1 MSSFQNIRFRNNI
14 YFQRQFQI
22 NRQIKEKELINKE
35 NRLKKKY
42 KRELKR
48 QAELLRQEELLRQA
62 ELLRQEELL
71 RQIEIQRQIEIRRQE
86 ELRSNERIMSIT
98 QINIRRESLYDIFD
112 NIFDSNNLEFENNDN
127 YRRETIDKDTFN
139 ELNNIK
145 YNSENND
152 MCPICYEK
160 FNTGENVILLNC
172 NHNFHKDCVEKWL
185 CECSNTCPLCKYKI
199 N

>member
-14 YFQRQFQI
+14 YFQRQFQRQFQI
-22 NRQIKEKELINKE
+22 NRQIKEKELINKD

-42 KRELKR
+42 QRELK
-48 QAELLRQEELLRQA
+48 RQEELLRQEDLRRQA
-62 ELLRQEELL
+62 ELQRHEELR
-71 RQIEIQRQIEIRRQE
+71 RQVELQRQE
-86 ELRSNERIMSIT
+86 ELRRNERLISIT
-98 QINIRRESLYDIFD
+98 QIDIRRESLYDIFD

-127 YRRETIDKDTFN
+127 YRQEIIDKDTFN

-172 NHNFHKDCVEKWL
+172 NHNFHKDCIEKWL